1 MINLDRNKKWPLTEF
16 LKKFAAPKT
25 NSLYFTKLASQFDK
39 ELSERDKGLK
49 TYQTGLWDDI
59 QQLF

>member
-1 MINLDRNKKWPLTEF
+1 MATDRVFEEVRSTKDKL
-16 LKKFAAPKT
+16 
-25 NSLYFTKLASQFDK
+25 TKLASQFDK

-59 QQLF
+59 